1 MKKWKYLI
9 AACVITFT
17 TLAGTIAAYAAESP
31 ISMQEYETI
40 MDQINDEYDVNL
52 QFIAVDTERVSLE
65 HYEEVVRQQAMAERI
80 VQNNIKNNPGDYS
93 DNGIQLL
100 RYEYDRSEAIS
111 LDYGTI
117 MTCTYPVY
125 DGKTV
130 GRGKRAALNMTTQAI
145 NAGGA
150 LANVSKPQYALASD
164 ASWLR
169 VEFGANVM
177 VAYVP
182 VGGRTFA
189 AYFSATG
196 SWRAN

>member
-9 AACVITFT
+9 AVCVIMFT

-31 ISMQEYETI
+31 ANVQDYKTI
-40 MDQINDEYDVNL
+40 MDQINDEYGVNL
-52 QFIAVDTERVSLE
+52 QFIAVDTERVSLQ
-65 HYEEVVRQQAMAERI
+65 HYEDVVRQQAMAERA
-80 VQNNIKNNPGDYS
+80 VQNSIRNNPGNYS
-93 DNGIQLL
+93 DNGMQLL
-100 RYEYDRSEAIS
+100 KIEYDRNGAVN

-130 GRGKRAALNMTTQAI
+130 GRGKRAALNMSTQAI

-150 LANVSKPQYALASD
+150 LSNVSKPQYALASD
-164 ASWLR
+164 SSWLR

-189 AYFSATG
+189 AYFSATS
-196 SWRAN
+196 SWPAN

>member
-9 AACVITFT
+9 AVCIISFS
-17 TLAGTIAAYAAESP
+17 TLAGTVAVYASEVP
-31 ISMQEYETI
+31 VSMQKYQTI
-40 MDQINDEYDVNL
+40 MEQINDEYDVDL
-52 QFIAVDTERVSLE
+52 QFIAVDTAKVSLQ
-65 HYEEVVRQQAMAERI
+65 HYEEVVRQQAAAERA
-80 VQNNIKNNPGDYS
+80 VQDNIKNNPGNYS

-100 RYEYDRSEAIS
+100 RYEYDKSEAVS

-130 GRGKRAALNMTTQAI
+130 GRGKRAALNMTSQAI

-150 LANVSKPQYALASD
+150 LANVSNPQYALASD

-169 VEFGANVM
+169 VEIGANVM

-189 AYFSATG
+189 AYFTATG
-196 SWRAN
+196 GRPAN